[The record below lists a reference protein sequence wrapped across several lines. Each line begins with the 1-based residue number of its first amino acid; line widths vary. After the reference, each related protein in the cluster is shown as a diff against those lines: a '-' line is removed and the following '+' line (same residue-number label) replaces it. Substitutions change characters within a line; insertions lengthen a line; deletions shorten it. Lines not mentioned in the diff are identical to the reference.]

1 MSQRSS
7 ETFPLNINVNLNLNV
22 SNISFSNHNGFTGN
36 QIDNAIE
43 EFKEKIQSYLTD
55 RVVRDFYHLELLNSV
70 DFVSFEV
77 NENK

>member
-7 ETFPLNINVNLNLNV
+7 ETFPLNLNLNLDVIVTNV
-22 SNISFSNHNGFTGN
+22 NFSNHNGFGKN
-36 QIDNAIE
+36 QLDQAIE

-55 RVVRDFYHLELLNSV
+55 RIIRDFYHIEFLGSV

-77 NENK
+77 NKNK